1 MNYLDIESVTDGY
14 QDKVQQN
21 LKFKTGKFVWQI
33 RFNTPLDPTTVNNIN
48 LYVTTAAMSPMST
61 NITYDASMNLIEI
74 EPLDSYTKD
83 ESYILHI
90 TTNVKSR
97 GGKTLKKPIK
107 IQFKL

>member
-48 LYVTTAAMSPMST
+48 LYVTTAAMSPIST

-83 ESYILHI
+83 ESYILHV

-97 GGKTLKKPIK
+97 GGKALKKPIK